1 MQSQA
6 ILFDLDGTLLDSLGD
21 IAGALNHTLGAFG
34 LPQHEVDAYRE
45 FVGEGVEQLV
55 DRALGVHAAAHRARV
70 LPAYRAY
77 YREHIAVHTVP
88 YPGVG
93 ELLATLVARGVPLCV
108 LSNKPDDATRTLVAR
123 FFGDTPFVQ
132 VAGHKADVP
141 RKPDPTA
148 ALAMAAVLG
157 VDPSYCAFVGDSNID
172 MQTAAAAGMRG
183 VGVSWGFR
191 GRAELEAYGAAAVI
205 DEPAQLLAFIR
216 P

>member
-1 MQSQA
+1 M
-6 ILFDLDGTLLDSLGD
+6 LDAVRGL
-21 IAGALNHTLGAFG
+21 IAWTPLG
-34 LPQHEVDAYRE
+34 LPAFL
-45 FVGEGVEQLV
+45 FV
-55 DRALGVHAAAHRARV
+55 
-70 LPAYRAY
+70 
-77 YREHIAVHTVP
+77 I
-88 YPGVG
+88 
-93 ELLATLVARGVPLCV
+93 TLVVFFHELGHF
-108 LSNKPDDATRTLVAR
+108 LVAR

-157 VDPSYCAFVGDSNID
+157 VDPSHCAFVGDSNID